1 MVVIPTI
8 QIGIAK
14 GLGEGE
20 MEMEEMGEEEEMGE
34 IVPQKD
40 FWVLLI
46 LSP

>member
-14 GLGEGE
+14 GLG
-20 MEMEEMGEEEEMGE
+20 EMEEMGEEEEMGE